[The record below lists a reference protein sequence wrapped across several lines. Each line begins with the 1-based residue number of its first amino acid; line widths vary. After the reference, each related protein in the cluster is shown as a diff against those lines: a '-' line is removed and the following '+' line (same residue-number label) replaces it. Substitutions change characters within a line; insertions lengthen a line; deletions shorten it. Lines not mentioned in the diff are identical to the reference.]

1 MGFVQI
7 IEFTSTRADEIR
19 ALAEGLQDSA
29 DERPRPRVTACAD
42 RDQPNHFF
50 TIVEFASYEEAM
62 ESSQRPET
70 SAFAAKMAEL
80 CDGPPTFRNLDVIE
94 TM

>member
-1 MGFVQI
+1 MSFVQI
-7 IEFTSTRADEIR
+7 IEFTSSRADEIR

-29 DERPRPRVTACAD
+29 DERPRPRVMACAD

-50 TIVEFASYEEAM
+50 TIVEFGSYEEAM
-62 ESSQRPET
+62 ANSQRPET

-80 CDGPPTFRNLDVIE
+80 CDGPPTFRNLDVID

>member
-1 MGFVQI
+1 MSFVQI
-7 IEFTSTRADEIR
+7 IEFTSTRGDEIR
-19 ALAEGLQDSA
+19 ALAEGLEASA
-29 DERPRPRVTACAD
+29 GDGPRPRVMACAD
-42 RDQPNHFF
+42 RDQANHYV

-62 ESSQRPET
+62 ANSQRPET
-70 SAFAAKMAEL
+70 SSFAAKMAEL